1 MAGGGRG
8 HEHLRPWGRKA
19 SRPRHNTSL
28 PTRTLRP
35 CSSDLSHPAMKRAAS
50 SCHRTRAPPHGQR
63 FLGEAVAVEAMVD
76 RHIHI
81 ITFKRDRYRLEAS
94 TTNWPPPMQ
103 RREPR
108 RIQPSL
114 AISRLAF
121 RDDDRGP
128 RGVRVAVVGRTERPF
143 GCCLVA
149 LSVRVSAGCYRA
161 RPRLS
166 STEAK
171 ASTPSAVGGAR
182 QSWT

>member
-1 MAGGGRG
+1 MRGPGRLGGRRAG
-8 HEHLRPWGRKA
+8 
-19 SRPRHNTSL
+19 
-28 PTRTLRP
+28 TRTP
-35 CSSDLSHPAMKRAAS
+35 TTMGPQGVPSPTQHIPSDTDAAS
-50 SCHRTRAPPHGQR
+50 V
-63 FLGEAVAVEAMVD
+63 FLRLVSSRYEESSFIVSSNKSSSAWPESFGDAVAVEAMVD

-81 ITFKRDRYRLEAS
+81 ITLKRDRYRLEAS

-149 LSVRVSAGCYRA
+149 LSVRVSAGC
-161 RPRLS
+161 
-166 STEAK
+166 
-171 ASTPSAVGGAR
+171 
-182 QSWT
+182 